1 MIKKN
6 LFIILTILLVSVLM
20 LSGCGNGQGNSE
32 SASSNGQDSS
42 EFSGIVPSYVAN
54 TGGAVY
60 RTSAAIAKIFT
71 DEGLMPNVQFS
82 VEAAGGSPG
91 NIRSI
96 LERYEEGRP
105 AIGIVSTRDGAQAYQ
120 GVYEHVPG
128 EHKELRAIGYVD
140 TANIHLVVPAS
151 SDIKT
156 FSDLKG
162 KNIGAPPG
170 AAIEDTLKELLSS
183 LGLEEGTD
191 YQFQP
196 YRNAEVQQAMRDGS
210 LDAGAITDLIPSP
223 AINETMSLTDIRILS
238 LSETE
243 AENYL
248 NEFAPY
254 AAVRTIEAGTYDGID
269 EDLIIPVFT
278 NHYITHKD
286 TPDDLIVNYLK
297 AMMDYPEQLKAI
309 VPGSEISKDNI
320 LDGIEMPL
328 HPAAEKYLREIGVL
342 E

>member
-1 MIKKN
+1 MIKKH
-6 LFIILTILLVSVLM
+6 LFLSFTVIIVCVLALV
-20 LSGCGNGQGNSE
+20 GCGNDQTGSK
-32 SASSNGQDSS
+32 SASSENG
-42 EFSGIVPSYVAN
+42 EVSGIVPSYVAN
-54 TGGAVY
+54 AGGAVY
-60 RTSAAIAKIFT
+60 RTSAAIAKIFS

-96 LERYEEGRP
+96 LEKYEEGRA
-105 AIGIVSTRDGAQAYQ
+105 AIGIVSSRDGAQAYN
-120 GVYEHVPG
+120 GEYEHVPG

-140 TANIHLVVPAS
+140 TANIHVVVPAD

-162 KNIGAPPG
+162 KDIAAPPG
-170 AAIEDTLKELLSS
+170 AAIEDTLRELLAS
-183 LGLEEGTD
+183 LGLQEGKD

-196 YRNAEVQQAMRDGS
+196 YRNAEVQQAMQDGS

-223 AINETMSLTDIRILS
+223 AIKETMSSTDIRILS
-238 LSETE
+238 LSEEE

-254 AAVRTIEAGTYDGID
+254 AGVRKIPAGTYDGID
-269 EDLIIPVFT
+269 EDIIIPAFT
-278 NHYITHKD
+278 NHYITHID
-286 TPDDLIVNYLK
+286 TPDELVINYLK
-297 AMMDYPEQLKAI
+297 AMLDYPNELKAI

-320 LDGIEMPL
+320 VEGIEMPL
-328 HPAAEKYLREIGVL
+328 HPGAEKYLKEIGVL